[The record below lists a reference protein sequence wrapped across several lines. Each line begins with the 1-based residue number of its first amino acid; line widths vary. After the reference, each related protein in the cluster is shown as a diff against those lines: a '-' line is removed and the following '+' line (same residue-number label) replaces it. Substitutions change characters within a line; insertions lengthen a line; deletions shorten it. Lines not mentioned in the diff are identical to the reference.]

1 MNNAAGTLKRLL
13 MLVKPQLPKML
24 LAFLC
29 AAAGVGATLY
39 CPVLAGRAIDAIIA
53 PSQVN
58 YADVKS
64 ALLIL
69 LPVIAA
75 LLVFGVLMSLITNKV
90 CYRVVREMRVSL
102 FAKIC
107 GVPIK
112 TIDDIPAGEWMSRM
126 VTDVDNVA
134 DGLLQGATQL
144 FSGIVTI
151 LMTLVFMLT
160 IDWVIALVVVAL
172 TPLSLILAAVIA
184 RGSRKMFSK
193 QSLLQGSLGGYAE
206 EMFGAQRVLVSCGAA
221 KMAQDGMDK
230 INGELKTW
238 GFRAQIYAS
247 FTNPSTRFVNGLVY
261 AAVAIAGGL
270 SAVSGGMTIGAISCF
285 LSYANQYTKP
295 FNEVTGIMAQLQTA
309 VMSAERIFALMDLQ
323 SESPDKALPEQ
334 EKGNGE
340 VEFRHVSF
348 RYVPERPMIE
358 DFSLTVRA
366 GMRVAIVG
374 PTGCGKTTLINLL
387 MRFYDV
393 DSGAVLVDGVDIRDM
408 KREELRSR
416 FGMVLQET
424 FLTTGTVAENIAFGR
439 ENASMEEIVAA
450 AKAVHADGF
459 IRQMDDGY
467 DTLLLNN
474 GEGLSQGQKQ
484 LICIARVML
493 LQPPMLIL
501 DEATSS
507 IDTLTEHRV
516 QRAFE
521 KLMKGRTAF
530 VVAHRLSTI
539 QSSDLIL
546 VMRAG
551 KIVESGTHHELLKA
565 GGFYK
570 TLYESQFD

>member
-1 MNNAAGTLKRLL
+1 MKKNGTIKRLL
-13 MLVKPQLPKML
+13 LMIKPQLPKMFY
-24 LAFLC
+24 AFIC
-29 AAAGVGATLY
+29 AVMSVGATLY
-39 CPVLAGRAIDAIIA
+39 CPVLTGRAIDAIIS
-53 PSQVN
+53 PGNVGFS
-58 YADVKS
+58 DVKA
-64 ALLIL
+64 ALITLI
-69 LPVIAA
+69 PVIAA
-75 LLVFGVLMSLITNKV
+75 LFVFGILMSLITNKV
-90 CYRVVREMRVSL
+90 CYRAVKEMRVAL
-102 FAKIC
+102 FSKIC

-126 VTDVDNVA
+126 VTDVDQVA

-151 LMTLVFMLT
+151 LMTLAFMLS
-160 IDWVIALVVVAL
+160 INWVIALVVVAL
-172 TPLSLILAAVIA
+172 TPLSLVLAAVIA
-184 RGSRKMFSK
+184 KGSQKMFSK
-193 QSLLQGSLGGYAE
+193 QSVLQGNLGGMAE
-206 EMFGAQRVLVSCGAA
+206 EMFGAQRVLTSCGATE
-221 KMAQDGMDK
+221 MAQEGMDK
-230 INGELKTW
+230 INADLKHW

-261 AAVAIAGGL
+261 AAVALAGGL
-270 SAVSGGMTIGAISCF
+270 SAVSGGMTIGAVSCF

-309 VMSAERIFALMDLQ
+309 MMSAERIFALMDMQ
-323 SESPDKALPEQ
+323 DETPDSALPAPER
-334 EKGNGE
+334 KDGE

-358 DFSLTVRA
+358 DFSLKVKS

-393 DSGAVLVDGVDIRDM
+393 QSGAILVDGVDIRDM
-408 KREELRSR
+408 KREELRSC

-439 ENASMEEIVAA
+439 ESASREEVIAA

-467 DTLLLNN
+467 DTVLSNN

-507 IDTLTEHRV
+507 IDTLTEQRV

-546 VMRAG
+546 VMRQG
-551 KIVESGTHHELLKA
+551 KIVESGTHDELLRA

-570 TLYESQFD
+570 QLYESQFD